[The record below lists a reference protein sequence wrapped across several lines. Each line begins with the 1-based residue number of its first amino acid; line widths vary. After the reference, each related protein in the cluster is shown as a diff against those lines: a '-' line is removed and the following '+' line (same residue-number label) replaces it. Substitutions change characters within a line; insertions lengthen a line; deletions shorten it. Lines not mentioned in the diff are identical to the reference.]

1 MKKIVQ
7 TISPDRSGNM
17 KTINIKSYLEKV
29 GNTPAP
35 RKIMSPVLK
44 LDMLRKESDFKIW
57 EFKIDSPKKKHNLKL

>member
-44 LDMLRKESDFKIW
+44 LDMLRKESDFKI
-57 EFKIDSPKKKHNLKL
+57 